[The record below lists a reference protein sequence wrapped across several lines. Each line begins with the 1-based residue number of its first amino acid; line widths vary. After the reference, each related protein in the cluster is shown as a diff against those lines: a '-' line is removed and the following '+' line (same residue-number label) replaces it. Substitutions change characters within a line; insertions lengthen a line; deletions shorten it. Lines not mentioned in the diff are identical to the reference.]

1 MERYY
6 SLLSYVVDALSGNDT
21 EIDQAIQ
28 VMDEYRCSLTNA
40 SDFIVDTIDD
50 AIRAWCEDN
59 DVDYYNFDTYLAFE
73 KDIEDIFWDAVET
86 LD

>member
-6 SLLSYVVDALSGNDT
+6 NLLSYVVDALSGKDI
-21 EIDQAIQ
+21 EIDRAIQ
-28 VMDEYRCSLTNA
+28 IMDEYRCSLTSA
-40 SDFIVDTIDD
+40 SDFIVDAIDD

-73 KDIEDIFWDAVET
+73 KDIEDVFWDAVET
-86 LD
+86 LE

>member
-6 SLLSYVVDALSGNDT
+6 NLLSYVVDALSGKDI
-21 EIDQAIQ
+21 EIDRAIQ
-28 VMDEYRCSLTNA
+28 IMDEYRCSLTNA

-73 KDIEDIFWDAVET
+73 KDIEDVFWDAVET
-86 LD
+86 LE

>member
-1 MERYY
+1 MEKYY
-6 SLLSYVVDALSGNDT
+6 NLLSYVVDALSGKDI
-21 EIDQAIQ
+21 EIGRAIQ
-28 VMDEYRCSLTNA
+28 IMDEYRCSLTNA

-73 KDIEDIFWDAVET
+73 KDIEDVFWDAVET

>member
-21 EIDQAIQ
+21 EIDRAIQ
-28 VMDEYRCSLTNA
+28 IMDEYRCSLTNA

-50 AIRAWCEDN
+50 AIKAWCEDN

-73 KDIEDIFWDAVET
+73 KDIEDVFWDAVET

>member
-6 SLLSYVVDALSGNDT
+6 NLLSYVVDALSGNDT

-28 VMDEYRCSLTNA
+28 VMDEYRCSLTSA

>member
-6 SLLSYVVDALSGNDT
+6 NLLSYVVDALSGKDI
-21 EIDQAIQ
+21 EIDRAIQ
-28 VMDEYRCSLTNA
+28 IMDEYRCSLTNA

-86 LD
+86 LE